1 MYVCACVCHGLVGMC
16 VCVCVCCVQLN
27 LSGSLKYGG
36 FLIMEVKQCTIWDQR
51 GYNNTSVH
59 IDMYVCVYVCIYVCL
74 CVCVYNILCVC
85 KLSKQE
91 VDGSTTEKL

>member
-1 MYVCACVCHGLVGMC
+1 
-16 VCVCVCCVQLN
+16 
-27 LSGSLKYGG
+27 
-36 FLIMEVKQCTIWDQR
+36 MEVKQCTIWDQR

-91 VDGSTTEKL
+91 VDESTTEKTLVYTLLFHNNITMETATSANIHTSQYRVMTY